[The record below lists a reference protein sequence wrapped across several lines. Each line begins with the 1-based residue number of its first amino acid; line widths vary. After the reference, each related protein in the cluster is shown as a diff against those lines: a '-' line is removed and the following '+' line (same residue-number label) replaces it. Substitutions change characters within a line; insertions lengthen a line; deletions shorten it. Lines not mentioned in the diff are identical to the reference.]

1 MRKDYLEKLK
11 NVLEDDNFLKLDEIL
26 ELSVTWIL
34 SEDELNE
41 IDEILNEATLY
52 AEFKE
57 SDYKEEA
64 LRLIDLIL

>member
-1 MRKDYLEKLK
+1 MPKEYLEKLK
-11 NVLEDDNFLKLDEIL
+11 NVLEEDDFLKLDEVL

-34 SEDELNE
+34 TQEEILE

>member
-26 ELSVTWIL
+26 ELPVTWIL